1 MNSKKR
7 IQAAKRAAQ
16 GQISPRRAC
25 ALLHVNRSSVHKSL
39 RPSKRDSEDQ
49 IVAEKMRT
57 IQSKHKGCYG
67 IDRMTGELRR
77 QGLCINHKRVARV
90 MKLYKLNAVI
100 RKKRNYFCDVE
111 QVVHHKLPEN
121 LLDRDFHADKPG
133 QKLVS
138 DVTYLST
145 SDEKWCY
152 ASLVKDLGTSEIVAC
167 VTARA

>member
-1 MNSKKR
+1 
-7 IQAAKRAAQ
+7 
-16 GQISPRRAC
+16 
-25 ALLHVNRSSVHKSL
+25 
-39 RPSKRDSEDQ
+39 
-49 IVAEKMRT
+49 
-57 IQSKHKGCYG
+57 
-67 IDRMTGELRR
+67 MTGELRR

-111 QVVHHKLPEN
+111 QVAHRKLPGN
-121 LLDRDFHADKPG
+121 LLDRDFHANKPG

-145 SDEKWCY
+145 SDGQWCY

-167 VTARA
+167 VTARAQTLDFGLRTLEQLKNKIQPGTLFHTDQGCLYTHPVFASELKKWEHSKVCPEKGIVLITLLLRALTAR